1 MIASY
6 VDDNHKKGDQHLP
19 ELRFAINSA
28 VQESIGMS
36 PAELQIGR
44 KLKSP
49 MDKLLQVKSLSPST
63 PSYDVVHHLVQLKLK
78 AEECCKKAQKRQLR
92 SYNKTRRE
100 ASFEGKSRI
109 WLRNFPQSSTQ
120 HNFTAKLA
128 PKWKGPYWVLKRL
141 GPLNYQIA
149 LEETGED
156 VRTAHVCN
164 LKPCYPTAEEL
175 ESQEKQKLLN
185 LFQET
190 SDEEE
195 FLGF

>member
-1 MIASY
+1 MTERVNRTLKCMIASY
-6 VDDNHKKGDQHLP
+6 VDDNHKKWDQHLP
-19 ELRFAINSA
+19 ELRFAINSV

-100 ASFEGKSRI
+100 ASFKEKSRV
-109 WLRNFPQSSTQ
+109 WLRNFPQSSAQ

-128 PKWKGPYWVLKRL
+128 PKWKGPYRVLKRL

-149 LEETGED
+149 LCGITK
-156 VRTAHVCN
+156 CI
-164 LKPCYPTAEEL
+164 
-175 ESQEKQKLLN
+175 
-185 LFQET
+185 
-190 SDEEE
+190 
-195 FLGF
+195 